1 MIGYIVI
8 ALVLVPVIVLI
19 GAFVLDKP
27 RNFRVPALLLGSLVV
42 QTAFVFVFLAL
53 FGLLLGL
60 LIPQ

>member
-8 ALVLVPVIVLI
+8 AMVLLPVIVLI
-19 GAFVLDKP
+19 GAFVLEKP
-27 RNFRVPALLLGSLVV
+27 RNFRVPALLLGSLAA
-42 QTAFVFVFLAL
+42 QTAFVFIFLAL